1 MDDAACRAWMDAR
14 LLYYVAHAADG
25 NGHVHDSKDDVTL
38 LLLLLPFGKKQMRR
52 MIFPNSSFFFGSLM
66 NS

>member
-1 MDDAACRAWMDAR
+1 MDAR
-14 LLYYVAHAADG
+14 LLHYVAHVADG
-25 NGHVHDSKDDVTL
+25 NGHVHDSTDDVTPLL